1 MAVTYLLDTNTII
14 RYLNGRAPNIR
25 GKLRTIPFRDIGIST
40 IVLAELRYGAAKGKK
55 PAQTRTNQDQL
66 LRQLTLVPFDEA
78 AAETYGTIRAELER
92 QGTPIGPNDLL
103 IGATA
108 LAHQLILVTHNTR
121 EFQRIAGLTLED
133 WE

>member
-1 MAVTYLLDTNTII
+1 MTVKYPLDTNSII

-25 GKLRTIPFRDIGIST
+25 DKMRSNPIRDIGMST
-40 IVLAELRYGAAKGKK
+40 IVLAELRYGVAKTKA
-55 PAQTRTNQDQL
+55 PTRTRAKQDQL
-66 LRQLTLVPFDEA
+66 LRRLTLIPFDEA
-78 AAETYGTIRAELER
+78 AAGAYGTIRADLER
-92 QGTPIGPNDLL
+92 KGTPIGPNDLL

-121 EFQRIAGLTLED
+121 EFQRIVGLMLED

>member
-1 MAVTYLLDTNTII
+1 MAVKYLLDTNTII

-25 GKLRTIPFRDIGIST
+25 SKLRATPFRDIGIST
-40 IVLAELRYGAAKGKK
+40 IVLAELRYGAAKGKT
-55 PAQTRTNQDQL
+55 PTRTRAKQNQL

-78 AAETYGTIRAELER
+78 AAEAYGTIRADLER

-108 LAHQLILVTHNTR
+108 LAHQLTLVTHNTR
-121 EFQRIAGLTLED
+121 EFQRIVGLALED

>member
-1 MAVTYLLDTNTII
+1 MAIKYLLDTNTII

-25 GKLRTIPFRDIGIST
+25 SKLRVTPFRDIGIAT
-40 IVLAELRYGAAKGKK
+40 VVLAELRYGAAKAKAPK
-55 PAQTRTNQDQL
+55 QARAKQDQL
-66 LRQLTLVPFDEA
+66 LRQLTLMPFDEA
-78 AAETYGTIRAELER
+78 AAEAYGTIRADLER
-92 QGTPIGPNDLL
+92 RGTPIGPNDLL

-121 EFQRIAGLTLED
+121 EFQRIAGLMLED